1 MCQSPTAADGRSVL
15 FWPARREATKQAKA
29 YYGDVPILGVPYT
42 TGYEPIKAG
51 SGETIGVYYVG
62 YKK

>member
-1 MCQSPTAADGRSVL
+1 VLDG
-15 FWPARREATKQAKA
+15 PALEAIKQGKA
-29 YYGDVPILGVPYT
+29 FYGDVPILGVPYT
-42 TGYEPIKAG
+42 TAYEPIKSS